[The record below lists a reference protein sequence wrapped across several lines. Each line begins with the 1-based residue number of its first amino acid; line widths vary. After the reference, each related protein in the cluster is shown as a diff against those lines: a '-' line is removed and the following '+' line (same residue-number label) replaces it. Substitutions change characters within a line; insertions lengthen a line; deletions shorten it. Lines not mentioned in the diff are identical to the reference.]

1 MSLRSVVSFLNN
13 IFFFYCVR
21 SVVTYRFSLAAESGA
36 YSLISLQRLLTVL
49 ASLVEEHM
57 L

>member
-1 MSLRSVVSFLNN
+1 MSLRSPVVSFLNN
-13 IFFFYCVR
+13 IFFFDCVR
-21 SVVTYRFSLAAESGA
+21 SVVTFSLAAESGA

-49 ASLVEEHM
+49 ASLVAEHM